1 MRTVNLFIAN
11 AGGTLDAQVEAVHG
25 AFEAALKPAQQLLG
39 VEGVDVVVIDAPDQ
53 TIPEWG
59 VGGYTYG
66 PHLIVV
72 ALDPAVAITSH
83 HIERTLVHE
92 FHHTMRWR
100 GPGCEGSLAQML
112 VSEGMA
118 QLFEEEVFGDAPFF
132 SRVSI
137 SNEEIAEARSV
148 LYESDFNQA
157 KWFFGADGITLH
169 FGYTY
174 GYRVCKAFAVGNGM
188 RTSELIEASSREI
201 LELELS

>member
-1 MRTVNLFIAN
+1 M
-11 AGGTLDAQVEAVHG
+11 DA
-25 AFEAALKPAQQLLG
+25 
-39 VEGVDVVVIDAPDQ
+39 VVIDAPEM

-66 PHLIVV
+66 PHIIIVG
-72 ALDPAVAITSH
+72 LDPAATVDSH

-100 GPGCEGSLAQML
+100 GPGCGGSLGQML

-118 QLFEEEVFGDAPFF
+118 QLFEEEVLGEAPFF

-137 SNEEIAEARSV
+137 TDDEIAAARAV
-148 LYESDFNQA
+148 LYEPEFSQT
-157 KWFFGADGITLH
+157 KWFFGADGITFS

-174 GYRVCKAFAVGNGM
+174 GYRVCSAYANATGKPA
-188 RTSELIEASSREI
+188 SKLIGVPSREV
-201 LELELS
+201 LELGIQ